1 MIKGLDHVAIA
12 VNRLDE
18 ALEIFEG
25 VLGFRLERIRVV
37 EQQRVKATLLRAGHT
52 KIELLEPTD
61 SESSVARFLEKR
73 GEGIHHIALSV
84 SDIEGHL
91 AELKEKGVV
100 LIDEKP
106 RIGMEGGKIAFIHPK
121 STRNVLIEL
130 VEPKT

>member
-12 VNRLDE
+12 VDNLDE
-18 ALEIFEG
+18 AVEVFG
-25 VLGFRLERIRVV
+25 RQLGLRLEKTKVV
-37 EQQRVKATLLRAGHT
+37 EEQRVRAALLFAGET

-61 SESSVARFLEKR
+61 NESTVAKFLEKR

-84 SDIEGHL
+84 SDIEGYL
-91 AELKEKGVV
+91 AELKQKGVV

-106 RIGMEGGKIAFIHPK
+106 RVGMEGGKIAFIHPK
-121 STRNVLIEL
+121 SARNVLIEL